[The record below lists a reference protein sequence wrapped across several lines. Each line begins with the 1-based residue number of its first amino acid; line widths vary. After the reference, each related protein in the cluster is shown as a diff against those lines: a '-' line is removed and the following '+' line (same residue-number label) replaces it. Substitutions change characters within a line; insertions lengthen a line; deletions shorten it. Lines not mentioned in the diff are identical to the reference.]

1 MTHAHYTLLAD
12 GSRGVRLHREN
23 LQPLR
28 DTEAL
33 VRVTHSLVSP
43 GTERHYIAQLREQG
57 GQLPLGYCVIGE
69 VVAAGA
75 AVHDARPGERVVAMG
90 WQIAT
95 HSDYVVVPRNLLCRA
110 DNALPARHAILAA
123 IGATAVHAADRA
135 ALGRGDRVLVV
146 GVGLVGILMAIVAS
160 AAGATVAAADRDR
173 AALERAAAWTPFEL
187 PDSPPAQ
194 GSCFDRIFICVD
206 ADLTPLF
213 PRLAPL
219 LDQFGRHRSRP
230 KLVNVGRVTGRI
242 DLSPA
247 LGNLDI
253 VNVSRCGAG
262 YRNDAYHHGLA
273 EVPLV
278 DGEAH
283 VDRNLARCM
292 AILTQ
297 APAQLARLVYREYS
311 VDDALS
317 AYNSVEFFP
326 PGVNLITHYTGDA
339 AP

>member
-1 MTHAHYTLLAD
+1 MTPTRYTLIAD
-12 GSRGVRLHREN
+12 GPRGVRLHREN
-23 LQPLR
+23 LPPLR

-33 VRVTHSLVSP
+33 VRVTYSLVSP
-43 GTERHYIAQLREQG
+43 GTERYYVAQLREQG
-57 GQLPLGYCVIGE
+57 GQLPLGYCAIGE

-75 AVHDARPGERVVAMG
+75 AVHGVRPGERVVAMG

-95 HSDYVVVPRNLLCRA
+95 HSDYIVVPRNLLCRA

-135 ALGRGDRVLVV
+135 ALGAGDRVLVV
-146 GVGLVGILMAIVAS
+146 GVGLVGTLMAIVAA
-160 AAGATVAAADRDR
+160 AAGATVAATDRDR
-173 AALERAAAWTPFEL
+173 AALERAAAWTPFDL
-187 PDSPPAQ
+187 PDPPSVS
-194 GSCFDRIFICVD
+194 GGCFDRIFICVD

-219 LDQFGRHRSRP
+219 LDQEGRRGSRP

-262 YRNDAYHHGLA
+262 YRNDAYHHGLTD
-273 EVPLV
+273 VPVV

-297 APAQLARLVYREYS
+297 APAQLTRLAYRAYS
-311 VDDALS
+311 VDEALL
-317 AYNSVEFFP
+317 AYNSAGFFP
-326 PGVNLITHYTGDA
+326 PGINLITHHSGEA
-339 AP
+339 SR